1 MNVLHP
7 ALSRSCAALIAAL
20 ACQTAHAD
28 LVGETLAFERL
39 APDIFTRFGPALTKP
54 TVTVTAGDSDNTS
67 WNAVGF
73 TFLTVMPEAS
83 AITFSFVANDQV
95 YGGGLAFNGDKVS
108 GFSTPITAVSLSS
121 DSTTLAPTLTWTTD
135 SVYLNLA
142 GGSCTAA
149 CGTVVLEFAAALS
162 S

>member
-1 MNVLHP
+1 M
-7 ALSRSCAALIAAL
+7 
-20 ACQTAHAD
+20 
-28 LVGETLAFERL
+28 GETLAFERL
-39 APDIFTRFGPALTKP
+39 APDIFTRFGPAFTKP

-67 WNAVGF
+67 WNAVGL

-83 AITFSFVANDQV
+83 TITFSFVANDQF

-142 GGSCTAA
+142 GGSCTAP